1 MVPIKW
7 DPFPKVPYP
16 LTTALTKLSVLSSLP
31 RKVIELGCGVGLLG
45 CVISHLCD
53 QITLTDYHESVLKA
67 ARHTLEVN
75 SVSNGTV
82 SALDWSNSC
91 GEEDSVDIVVAAGT
105 V

>member
-1 MVPIKW
+1 M
-7 DPFPKVPYP
+7 
-16 LTTALTKLSVLSSLP
+16 
-31 RKVIELGCGVGLLG
+31 IELGCGVGLLG

-67 ARHTLEVN
+67 AQHTLEVN

-82 SALDWSNSC
+82 SVLDWSDSC
-91 GEEDSVDIVVAAGT
+91 DEEDSVDILVAAGT